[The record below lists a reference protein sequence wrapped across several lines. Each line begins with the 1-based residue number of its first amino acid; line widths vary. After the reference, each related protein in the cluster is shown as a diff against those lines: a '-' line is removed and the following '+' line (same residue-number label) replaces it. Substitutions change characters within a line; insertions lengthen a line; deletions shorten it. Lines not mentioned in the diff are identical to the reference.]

1 MKSKP
6 EKIIIGRKDKVD
18 FPELGLYNITA
29 KIDTGAYTSAI
40 HCHEIKIVRKG
51 KKRYVSFR
59 LLDPSHSTYNGTLL
73 KHELLA
79 LRKIKNS
86 SGQVEERCIIKT
98 VIVLYGKHY
107 DMELSLTDR
116 SRMECPVLLGRKL
129 LRKRFIVDVGM
140 VNLSY
145 KYKVKGVK
153 K

>member
-1 MKSKP
+1 MTRKDNKL
-6 EKIIIGRKDKVD
+6 IIGRKDKVD

-40 HCHEIKIVRKG
+40 HCHDIRIVRKG
-51 KKRYVSFR
+51 KRRLVSFR
-59 LLDPSHSTYNGTLL
+59 LLDPSHSTYDGTPL

-79 LRKIKNS
+79 LRRIKNS
-86 SGQVEERCIIKT
+86 SGQVEERCIVRT
-98 VIVLYGKHY
+98 VIIIFGRNYEI
-107 DMELSLTDR
+107 ELSLTDR

-145 KYKVKGVK
+145 KNKIKGVNK
-153 K
+153 

>member
-1 MKSKP
+1 MIRKTDKLT
-6 EKIIIGRKDKVD
+6 IGRKDKVD

-98 VIVLYGKHY
+98 VILLFGKNY
-107 DMELSLTDR
+107 DIELSLADR

-129 LRKRFIVDVGM
+129 LRKRFVVDVGRI
-140 VNLSY
+140 NLSY
-145 KYKVKGVK
+145 KSKVDGVK
-153 K
+153 